1 MFSLEEVLELE
12 MIFKSRAIDAIDS
25 GAALRQYHGLEFLW
39 MLGNV
44 DAELADNKKKSLVS
58 DDISLVK
65 VVSYCTS
72 RGTVATKIVAKT
84 RDVKRQAIGEFID
97 VGEAYRRIKAFA
109 ATSQF
114 FSLPKD
120 DQMNAIAFI
129 LVTERT
135 PSESVMKD
143 CIAEDAIEKALNQL
157 RENATNE

>member
-1 MFSLEEVLELE
+1 MCQPILT
-12 MIFKSRAIDAIDS
+12 
-25 GAALRQYHGLEFLW
+25 
-39 MLGNV
+39 
-44 DAELADNKKKSLVS
+44 
-58 DDISLVK
+58 IS
-65 VVSYCTS
+65 
-72 RGTVATKIVAKT
+72 VAKT